1 MPPLGANASDN
12 IAELSKA
19 KKGQRKWPRKRIIA
33 ASLTAARTHRS
44 KVIPLPGKHVMPGG
58 RMMKDEDMPRKKPKL
73 QYLGGK
79 GA

>member
-1 MPPLGANASDN
+1 MPLGSDASGN

-33 ASLTAARTHRS
+33 AGLNAAREHGG
-44 KVIPLPGKHVMPGG
+44 KVKPPRGKHVMPGG
-58 RMMKDEDMPRKKPKL
+58 RMMKDKDMPRKKPKL

-79 GA
+79 GT